1 MEMLHTIPPV
11 VAKSDPFIMAMR
23 ATDRHVAV
31 ASAAR
36 RRGDRGAASAAVEAS
51 AAPSALEA
59 VLSPMTWAGLLTKCW
74 RALDLHDAFT
84 LGLGMDSPSRRHLR
98 GAYRALLRE
107 DRVQAAAELRL
118 AVAAL
123 RDSDTPRCIRQHA
136 EGGLKA
142 LLEAERARADGP
154 TLGDLLS

>member
-11 VAKSDPFIMAMR
+11 VAKTDPFILAMR

-59 VLSPMTWAGLLTKCW
+59 VLLPMTWAGVLTKVW
-74 RALDLHDAFT
+74 RAIDLHDAFT
-84 LGLGMDSPSRRHLR
+84 LGCSASSRVT
-98 GAYRALLRE
+98 G
-107 DRVQAAAELRL
+107 
-118 AVAAL
+118 
-123 RDSDTPRCIRQHA
+123 
-136 EGGLKA
+136 
-142 LLEAERARADGP
+142 
-154 TLGDLLS
+154 